1 MANTHPKGRN
11 VEKHWQTI
19 SVYSR
24 HDLSHIVRCR
34 KLNFSPDERLNLHI
48 CPDQVRLKP
57 SMEDGYAWSVSE
69 SKEYLLDTSLSRG
82 SVGRYDIIMEELGRS
97 IEAVTP
103 ASLQK
108 TEALHTVPAKVS
120 NRLSV

>member
-1 MANTHPKGRN
+1 MGQRSNGKHASKRQECREALAN
-11 VEKHWQTI
+11 
-19 SVYSR
+19 
-24 HDLSHIVRCR
+24 HIY
-34 KLNFSPDERLNLHI
+34 ERLNLHI

-108 TEALHTVPAKVS
+108 TEALHTVPAKPRPETDS
-120 NRLSV
+120 LTATIMRLKDANGT